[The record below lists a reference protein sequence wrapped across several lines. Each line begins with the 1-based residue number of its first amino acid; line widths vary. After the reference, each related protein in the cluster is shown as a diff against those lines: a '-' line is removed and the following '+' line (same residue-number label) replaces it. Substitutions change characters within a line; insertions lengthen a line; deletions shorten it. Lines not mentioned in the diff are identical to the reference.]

1 MRSFFGKSEM
11 YTGIL
16 TAFYSGQDIMVVV
29 KTQKEKVFAKL
40 DSRIPINLFH
50 HYYAHAVMEKQNGRN
65 VLVALDTLI
74 KNVNVKWLKV
84 LQESVPAR
92 FDIELEQLL
101 YQVMMIEE
109 PLLRDVVLEMLC
121 DNTILTVLLTC
132 SADCRSDPGE
142 TLFEGMARRVNTN
155 TEVIND
161 TPVSPLEIDCL
172 CVVALMQKIVHH
184 DVIKKCVQKHRQ
196 VTVTELLIQKLEA
209 LPERCQIADAVSRY
223 LKYIVTDDDLTVYLE
238 CLRDDLNDRN

>member
-1 MRSFFGKSEM
+1 MRSFFGESEM

-142 TLFEGMARRVNTN
+142 TLFEGMARRVNAN